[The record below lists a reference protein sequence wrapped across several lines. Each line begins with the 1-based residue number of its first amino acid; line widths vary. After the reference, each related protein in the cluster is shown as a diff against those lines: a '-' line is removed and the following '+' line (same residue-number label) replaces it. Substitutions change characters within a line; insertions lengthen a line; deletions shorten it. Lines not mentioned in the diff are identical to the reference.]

1 GRARPRGPAP
11 WPPLG
16 EARAGPVRARRAG
29 PRARVRVAGRARVP
43 RPQVARHPERR
54 RRRRNRGARA
64 RRIAGDGA
72 FPRWP
77 RDAPGGGVPAPGGG
91 VVRIAALLSALLV
104 PSVAAQGALGEA
116 ARAAQAAW
124 LAHNPQALVGQS
136 ASVALQIPG
145 ADASAPLGRAQ
156 AIELLRR

>member
-1 GRARPRGPAP
+1 
-11 WPPLG
+11 
-16 EARAGPVRARRAG
+16 
-29 PRARVRVAGRARVP
+29 
-43 RPQVARHPERR
+43 
-54 RRRRNRGARA
+54 
-64 RRIAGDGA
+64 
-72 FPRWP
+72 
-77 RDAPGGGVPAPGGG
+77 
-91 VVRIAALLSALLV
+91 VRIAALLSTLLV

-156 AIELLRR
+156 AIELLRRYLRTATERTLSVRSVREVAPGSGFVELEREYTVPGTRDVRRETLFLRFRTAGDRWELVEVRTAP